1 MRVVLGDALFLDLVE
16 HQSRHGE
23 LLGRELLRGDVE
35 SDRIDSRVEEFQRL
49 GIGLGGIGHRNGLV
63 YAPVVAVVR
72 SSHIGELAGLRSEKF
87 DAFEIL
93 GAVVGTHVESFGGS
107 PYEFAL
113 VVCTFKV
120 CRYGR
125 FPLLGRDRRKFGE
138 QLFFFGISHN

>member
-1 MRVVLGDALFLDLVE
+1 MQISASRMSSCSAVNSFEAMWNPIESTPALRSF
-16 HQSRHGE
+16 
-23 LLGRELLRGDVE
+23 
-35 SDRIDSRVEEFQRL
+35 
-49 GIGLGGIGHRNGLV
+49 GGIGHRNGLV

-93 GAVVGTHVESFGGS
+93 RAVVGTHVETFGGS